1 MPKSSTS
8 FETFVSPSELRAIV
22 VDLEKYPEFLP
33 EVKKV
38 VVKEKSASALLASFT
53 VEVKV
58 SGLEIKTEY
67 TVRYAL
73 SANEVTWT
81 LVESPTL
88 TKNEGKWR
96 FEETADGETKAYYE
110 AEVATSLPIAPELQK
125 LVADQE
131 LPRMAQRFR
140 DRAEA

>member
-8 FETFVSPSELRAIV
+8 FESFVSPEELRAV
-22 VDLEKYPEFLP
+22 VVAVEKYPEFLP

-38 VVKEKSASALLASFT
+38 DVKSRSADALVATFF

-58 SGLEIKTEY
+58 AGVEVKTEY
-67 TVRYAL
+67 TARYTLGAR
-73 SANEVTWT
+73 EVAWT
-81 LVESPTL
+81 LVNSPTV

-96 FEETADGETKAYYE
+96 FEETKDGETKAYYE
-110 AEVATSLPIAPELQK
+110 SELETSLPIAPDLQK
-125 LVADQE
+125 VFADQE
-131 LPRMAQRFR
+131 LPRMMQRFR